1 MKWITIGII
10 VVLCILY
17 YVYTR
22 REHMTNEELIKT
34 LKVFGKEHEKH
45 PEIIANPP
53 APIESIM
60 NTAAH
65 IKS

>member
-1 MKWITIGII
+1 MKWVTIGII

-17 YVYTR
+17 YLYTR
-22 REHMTNEELIKT
+22 REHMTNEQLVKT
-34 LKVFGKEHEKH
+34 LDVFAKDHENH
-45 PEIIANPP
+45 PQGIANPP